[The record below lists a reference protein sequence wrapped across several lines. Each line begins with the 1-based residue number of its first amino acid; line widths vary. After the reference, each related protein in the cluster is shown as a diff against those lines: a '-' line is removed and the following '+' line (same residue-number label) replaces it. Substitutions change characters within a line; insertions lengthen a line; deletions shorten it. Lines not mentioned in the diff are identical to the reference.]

1 MFLVH
6 GPVENDIAK
15 VMMVVY
21 QERELSEEALASGLH
36 VDAVPEPDVSKGLP
50 VLHINVATKEAF
62 YEYNPIIPT
71 ALYPNTETG
80 QMQKEIDDL
89 KLLIAELVTGGAV

>member
-21 QERELSEEALASGLH
+21 KEQELSEEALASGLH
-36 VDAVPEPDVSKGLP
+36 VDVVPEPDASKGLS
-50 VLHINVATKEAF
+50 VLYINVATKEAF
-62 YEYNPIIPT
+62 YEYNAIVPT
-71 ALYPNTETG
+71 TLYPNTEAG
-80 QMQKEIDDL
+80 QMQKQIDDL
-89 KLLIAELVTGGAV
+89 KLLIAELVTGGVI